1 MRNLTLILVAIFILL
16 RFGYP
21 QYQDWKLEKEIRKAM
36 QSDKEPNFENNF
48 DDLPVKAEFEK
59 NYPNTKMTLTMT
71 EVANGQL
78 NTSQLVE
85 LNKQIKDI
93 PCRNLVAFQKDM
105 PDVKIA
111 RAKIMLEDKVSA
123 TIVVKSKTGNV
134 IDQHTQILSEC
145 DNFSSVFSSPL

>member
-85 LNKQIKDI
+85 LNKQIKD
-93 PCRNLVAFQKDM
+93 
-105 PDVKIA
+105 
-111 RAKIMLEDKVSA
+111 E
-123 TIVVKSKTGNV
+123 
-134 IDQHTQILSEC
+134 
-145 DNFSSVFSSPL
+145 

>member
-48 DDLPVKAEFEK
+48 DDLPVKAEFE
-59 NYPNTKMTLTMT
+59 MTLTMT